1 MAGKWEVKKLPAALA
16 VDFTFTY
23 SCLPLSSVTA
33 RRANEVYKTTLPLLL
48 TLAYKEFS
56 AASITEKEKFLT
68 ASKRADFLF
77 ASNARQAGAR
87 TNQAGG
93 ILVSVNR
100 NGYKVWATV
109 IRGANNLYAC
119 DLPCRALVKFVV
131 VKDMSYVADT
141 CAVLV
146 TLLTSL
152 NNIAHWEDSI

>member
-1 MAGKWEVKKLPAALA
+1 MATL
-16 VDFTFTY
+16 
-23 SCLPLSSVTA
+23 CL
-33 RRANEVYKTTLPLLL
+33 ED
-48 TLAYKEFS
+48 KEFS

-77 ASNARQAGAR
+77 ASNARQARAR
-87 TNQAGG
+87 TNWAGG
-93 ILVSVNR
+93 ILVSVDR
-100 NGYKVWATV
+100 NGYEVWATV

-146 TLLTSL
+146 TSLTSL
-152 NNIAHWEDSI
+152 NNIAHWEDSIWGDNFAKQFAFIYDALVAEAKGSTG